1 MMPFSPKP
9 LINLQTRPHG
19 LSKEHTIALGGVTFV
34 PDLSGALLLRDEAT
48 LLVSDLHLEHGV
60 SMARRGVHVPP
71 FDTFATLAQLEQV
84 LNATQAKRLILL
96 GDSFHDA
103 VAHDEIDDDVRT
115 RLCAITSR
123 IDTVWISGNH
133 DPAAPRN
140 LGGTAA
146 DCVVIGRIMLR
157 HIPGDIE
164 DGTHEIAGHLHPG
177 ARIVQRGRSVHGK
190 CFIADQ
196 RRMIMPAFGAYTGGL
211 TISSRAFDGLFDE
224 ATARIWMIGRASL
237 HGFAMRKVR

>member
-1 MMPFSPKP
+1 MPFSPKP

-19 LSKEHTIALGGVTFV
+19 LSREHTITLGGITFV

-48 LLVSDLHLEHGV
+48 LLVSDLHLEHGT

-84 LNATQAKRLILL
+84 LNATQAQRLILL

-103 VAHDEIDDDVRT
+103 VAHDA

-146 DCVVIGRIMLR
+146 DCVVIGSIMLR

-164 DGTHEIAGHLHPG
+164 DDFHEISGHLHPG

-190 CFIADQ
+190 CFVADQ

-211 TISSRAFDGLFDE
+211 NISSRAFDGLFDE

-237 HGFAMRKVR
+237 HGFAWRKVR